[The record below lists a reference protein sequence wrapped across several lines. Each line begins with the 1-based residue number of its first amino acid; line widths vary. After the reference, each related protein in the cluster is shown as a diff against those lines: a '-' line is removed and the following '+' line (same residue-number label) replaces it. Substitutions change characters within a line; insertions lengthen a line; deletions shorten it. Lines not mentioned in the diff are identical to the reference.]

1 MESDGSHNN
10 VGCSNS
16 FGFFANE
23 WVLRVRRTW
32 GTLPK
37 SAQSQ
42 PGAQTAL
49 KSRAPGP
56 RGVRT
61 TLAGRRLA
69 LREVSRFSDLP
80 TRA

>member
-42 PGAQTAL
+42 SEALTAL
-49 KSRAPGP
+49 KSRAHGP

-61 TLAGRRLA
+61 TLAGWRLA
-69 LREVSRFSDLP
+69 WHEASLFSDLP
-80 TRA
+80 RRS